1 MRGFPLGLLL
11 FILAPIAELWLMIDI
26 GSVIGAGWTVL
37 AIIATAIIGAS
48 LVRFQ
53 GIGVYTRLNQTA
65 ARGEI
70 PAMEMIE
77 GMSLFISGVFL
88 LIPGFITDA
97 IGFLLLIPPLRRWF
111 ALNTLKRFFIVPNPS
126 APSAAGT
133 QGENASIEVTTVE
146 GEYRRIDK

>member
-1 MRGFPLGLLL
+1 MRGFPLFLLL
-11 FILAPIAELWLMIDI
+11 FILAPIAEIWLMIDI

-37 AIIATAIIGAS
+37 AIITTAIIGAS

-53 GIGVYTRLNQTA
+53 GIGVYSRLNQTA

-77 GMSLFISGVFL
+77 GVFL
-88 LIPGFITDA
+88 LISGILLLLPGFITDA
-97 IGFLLLIPPLRRWF
+97 LGFLMLIPPLRHWL
-111 ALNTLKRFFIVPNPS
+111 ALNTVKHFFIVPNAADPS
-126 APSAAGT
+126 SHNGQDQT
-133 QGENASIEVTTVE
+133 IEVTTIE

>member
-126 APSAAGT
+126 DPSAAGT
-133 QGENASIEVTTVE
+133 HGENASIEVTTVE

>member
-97 IGFLLLIPPLRRWF
+97 IGFLLLIPPQRRWF
-111 ALNTLKRFFIVPNPS
+111 ALNTLKRFFIVPNP
-126 APSAAGT
+126 
-133 QGENASIEVTTVE
+133 TVE

>member
-1 MRGFPLGLLL
+1 MRGFPLFLLL
-11 FILAPIAELWLMIDI
+11 FILAPIAEIWLMIDI

-37 AIIATAIIGAS
+37 AIITTAIIGAS

-53 GIGVYTRLNQTA
+53 GIGVYSRLNQTA

-77 GMSLFISGVFL
+77 GVFL
-88 LIPGFITDA
+88 LISGILLLLPGFITDA
-97 IGFLLLIPPLRRWF
+97 LGFLMLIPPLRHWL
-111 ALNTLKRFFIVPNPS
+111 ALNTVKHFFIVPNATDPS
-126 APSAAGT
+126 SHNGQDQT
-133 QGENASIEVTTVE
+133 IEVTTIE